1 LPAQGYFGYSLST
14 ILRPTLIRLENLQ
27 TGSARFWK
35 IALNAVT
42 IAAAEPKIRGNKVA
56 PTIEGECQ
64 SRFERVRQAFI
75 ENFERRNEVGAA
87 VAVTVGGRPVVDLWA
102 GHLDVARSRP
112 WRRDTIVNVF
122 STTKG
127 LCALCAHRLADQGRL
142 DFEAPVAKYWPEFA
156 AAGKAN
162 LPVKFLLN
170 HKAGLAAIRAPL
182 ELDDLFN
189 WATVTS
195 ELARQEPWWQPGTKH
210 GYHAITF
217 GWLVGEVVRRITGKS
232 LGTYFRDEIAGP
244 LGADA
249 YIGFGP
255 ALDARVADT
264 LSAPLPA
271 PGESNPLMDLLKD
284 PESVSAKAINN
295 PPNAIAA
302 ETVNSRS
309 WRGAEIPGANGHST
323 ARGLARIYGTLAC
336 GGELD
341 GIKIVSP
348 ASLPRC
354 YTEQSNGMDEV
365 MKIPSRFSL
374 GYMLSQPGAQLGPN
388 QRSFGHPGAGGSLG
402 FADLDAKV
410 GFGYVMNQMGAS
422 LPFDPRC
429 SALIEAVY
437 ASL

>member
-1 LPAQGYFGYSLST
+1 M
-14 ILRPTLIRLENLQ
+14 
-27 TGSARFWK
+27 
-35 IALNAVT
+35 
-42 IAAAEPKIRGNKVA
+42 A
-56 PTIEGECQ
+56 PTIDGECE
-64 SRFERVRQAFI
+64 SGFDRIRQAFI
-75 ENFERRNEVGAA
+75 ENFDRRGEIGAA
-87 VAVTVGGRPVVDLWA
+87 VAVTIGGRPVVDLWA
-102 GHLDVARSRP
+102 GHTDPARSRP
-112 WRRDTIVNVF
+112 WRRDTIVNVY

-127 LCALCAHRLADQGRL
+127 LCALCAHRLADQGKL
-142 DFEAPVAKYWPEFA
+142 DFDAPVAQYWPEFA
-156 AAGKAN
+156 AGGKSTM
-162 LPVKFLLN
+162 PVKYLLN

-182 ELDDLFN
+182 KFDELFS
-189 WATVTS
+189 WSKVTS

-217 GWLVGEVVRRITGKS
+217 GWLVGEVVHRISGKS
-232 LGTYFRDEIAGP
+232 LGTYFRDEIAKP

-255 ALDARVADT
+255 ELDARVANIVG
-264 LSAPLPA
+264 APPPK
-271 PGESNPLMDLLKD
+271 PGQPNPLMEMLKD

-295 PPNAIAA
+295 PPNAIAP
-302 ETVNSRS
+302 ETVNSRA

-323 ARGLARIYGTLAC
+323 ARALARIYGALAC

-341 GIKIVSP
+341 GVKIISP

-354 YTEQSNGMDEV
+354 YTEQSKGTDEV
-365 MKIPSRFSL
+365 LKFPTRFSL

-410 GFGYVMNQMGAS
+410 GFGYVMNQMGDAAAA
-422 LPFDPRC
+422 LMDPRC
-429 SALIEAVY
+429 AALIDAVY